1 MNRIDKSM
9 ELATLA
15 HEGQTRKYT
24 GEPYVEHA
32 QRVAALVKL
41 ATKDEATICAALLHD
56 TIEDTGLTFHGI
68 TENIGRDVADMVI
81 ALTKPHCYER
91 TVGNATY
98 RTRIAHY
105 PAEIHMIK
113 LADIA
118 DNCATIA
125 ALDPVFAGP
134 YLLEKRALL
143 EVLTKGDPV
152 LYHLAAKRVFD
163 GLRKLKLI

>member
-1 MNRIDKSM
+1 MNRIDKAL

-56 TIEDTGLTFHGI
+56 TIEDTNLTYGGI
-68 TENIGRDVADMVI
+68 VAAIGSDVADMVVG
-81 ALTKPHCYER
+81 LTRPKYGDR
-91 TVGNATY
+91 ATLAATY
-98 RTRIAHY
+98 RFRL
-105 PAEIHMIK
+105 AEQGFAVQTIK
-113 LADIA
+113 LSDIA

-152 LYHLAAKRVFD
+152 LYHLAAKRVFE

>member
-1 MNRIDKSM
+1 MNRTDKAM

-41 ATKDEATICAALLHD
+41 ATDDEATICAALLHD
-56 TIEDTGLTFHGI
+56 TIEDTGLTFAGI
-68 TENIGRDVADMVI
+68 AENVGRDVGDMVI
-81 ALTKPHCYER
+81 ALTKPVCYER
-91 TVGNATY
+91 NIAAATY
-98 RTRIAHY
+98 RFRL
-105 PAEIHMIK
+105 AEYRADVQTIK

-125 ALDPVFAGP
+125 ELDPVFAGP

-152 LYHLAAKRVFD
+152 LYHLAAKRVFE